1 MSNALTANQQPIAQ
15 HSTGQNT
22 VSQSNEQAW
31 MPMLAE
37 RLLALHPETPAEM
50 KRVLQALLHR
60 LGDALQQG
68 HTCLTQTHRQ
78 WPTHP
83 LIVLAADALKTPAP
97 LVADGPYLYLYR
109 QWQQERQIAH
119 QLALLIRQ
127 SLAAVQIALD
137 PLDSANH
144 LQQEAI
150 ALAARQAFSLIT
162 GGPGTGKTFTLV
174 RIVQAL
180 QAAQPDLR
188 IALAAP
194 TGKAAQR
201 MQEVLHHAF
210 DQAGIAQDR
219 IQTAQTVHRL
229 LGLGNGQRP
238 RYHREQPLPF
248 DLIVID
254 EGSMLDLAL
263 ASLLIDAIAVGT
275 RLIILG
281 DSDQLAAVD
290 AGAVLADLAYADDLA
305 DYRINLLESKRFGPD
320 SGIGQL
326 AEVIRQGKSAALAA
340 VLQGND
346 QVSLHRPTLQ
356 QPEHMYDALWAGYA
370 DYVEALRSQA
380 SPIDLLAVFDRYRV
394 LCAQRHRRLGT
405 VLVNKA
411 LGERLQRDLAEGLGQ
426 GSALSDWYQGRPV
439 LMTRNDYSLQL
450 SNGDI
455 GLCLADETGR
465 WQVHFAHLSAPIA
478 VARLPPEQLETAFA
492 LTIHKSQGSEFNEV
506 ALLLDPDAGPLLS
519 RELVY
524 TAVTRAKARVQ
535 IWSGL
540 DLLQKTI
547 ARRALRHSGLADQLH
562 DALAN

>member
-1 MSNALTANQQPIAQ
+1 
-15 HSTGQNT
+15 
-22 VSQSNEQAW
+22 
-31 MPMLAE
+31 
-37 RLLALHPETPAEM
+37 
-50 KRVLQALLHR
+50 LLHR

-78 WPTHP
+78 WPEHP
-83 LIVLAADALKTPAP
+83 LIVQAANALISPAP

-127 SLAAVQIALD
+127 SLAAVQIVLD
-137 PLDSANH
+137 PMDTANSR
-144 LQQEAI
+144 QQDAI

-201 MQEVLHHAF
+201 MEEVLTKAF
-210 DQAGIAQDR
+210 DQAGISQDR

-290 AGAVLADLAYADDLA
+290 AGAVLADLAHADDLA
-305 DYRINLLESKRFGPD
+305 DYRIHLIESKRFGPD

-326 AEVIRQGKSAALAA
+326 ADVIRQGRSAALAG

-346 QVSLHRPTLQ
+346 QVSLHQPTLQ

-394 LCAQRHRRLGT
+394 LCAQRHRRMGT

-411 LGERLQRDLAEGLGQ
+411 LGERLQRDLGERQGQ
-426 GSALSDWYQGRPV
+426 GLALSDWYQGRPV

-450 SNGDI
+450 SNGDV

-465 WQVHFAHLSAPIA
+465 WQVHFAHLNAPIA
-478 VARLPPEQLETAFA
+478 VSRLPPEQLDTAFA
-492 LTIHKSQGSEFNEV
+492 LTIHKSQGSEFDEV
-506 ALLLDPDAGPLLS
+506 ALLLDPEAGTLLS

-535 IWSGL
+535 IWSEL
-540 DLLQKTI
+540 ALLQKTI
-547 ARRALRHSGLADQLH
+547 ARRAMRHSGLADQLH
-562 DALAN
+562 EALVG